1 MNSSSQDLRDRVAA
15 WDASGDPRHLWPDH
29 GHDDLPRAHRLIAA
43 VAGYVLSGSG
53 VPPNVCVG
61 DEKEARAIG
70 IAAYQSGLG
79 PLLGYWI
86 ERGVIEADPQV
97 SSLLAM
103 HLAHGRKRAATF
115 TTALGK
121 ILAAFDD
128 VNVVPTVLK
137 GAFTSRHY
145 FPEPGTRPMADID
158 LLVHPSDVPAAQN
171 ALSTAGLSC
180 FAKSPH
186 GESQWGVPGASR
198 EVHSLELDHE
208 LNPWAIDLHATIDRR
223 YFRRLWARFGEF
235 PHTSCTQLDLDGF
248 RARVFAQPLLAA
260 HLAQH
265 ASRGI
270 HLFRLIRLIELI
282 LVLEQDVASGALKW
296 DALATMLADTHL
308 GRFVFPSIELAARL
322 APGVVDQDFRRELA
336 GYATPRMQRTVDYLA
351 RSGMSFG
358 RRRSLDEMLMWA
370 SGLAE
375 LSRNVGELVWPGG
388 IPWRS
393 RVRALRRRINILRR
407 GRISLRA
414 LSGARKGPKRRE

>member
-1 MNSSSQDLRDRVAA
+1 MTSVTGLAA
-15 WDASGDPRHLWPDH
+15 WDASGDPALLWPDL
-29 GHDDLPRAHRLIAA
+29 DQQDLEQAHRRIAN
-43 VAGYVLSGSG
+43 VTGHVLSGSNARPSLDVIG
-53 VPPNVCVG
+53 A
-61 DEKEARAIG
+61 KEASAIG
-70 IAAYQSGLG
+70 IAAFQSGLG

-86 ERGVIEADPQV
+86 EHGVAGADPQV
-97 SSLLAM
+97 SSVLAQ

-115 TTALGK
+115 TMALGK
-121 ILAAFDD
+121 ILAAFDE
-128 VNVVPTVLK
+128 VRVVPIALK
-137 GAFTSRHY
+137 GALTSRRY

-158 LLVHPSDVPAAQN
+158 LLVAPEDLPAAQK
-171 ALSTAGLSC
+171 ALTAAGLSC
-180 FAKSPH
+180 FAKSLH

-198 EVHSLELDHE
+198 EVHSVELDHA
-208 LNPWAIDLHATIDRR
+208 LNPWAVDLHTTIDRR
-223 YFRRLWARFGEF
+223 YFRGLWARFGDL
-235 PHTSCTQLDLDGF
+235 PHTLCTQWDLDGF
-248 RARVFAQPLLAA
+248 PARVFAQPLLAA

-282 LVLEQDVASGALKW
+282 LVLEEDVASGALKW
-296 DALATMLADTHL
+296 DALATMLADTRL
-308 GRFVFPSIELAARL
+308 GRFVFPAIELAARL

-388 IPWRS
+388 VPWRS
-393 RVRALRRRINILRR
+393 RVRSLRRRINILRR

-414 LSGARKGPKRRE
+414 LSGARKGPKKRE